1 MCIRDRYFHHQ
12 KLDRII
18 DKAREFELPII
29 IYTEGGGGRPG
40 DVDVKTQ
47 VAGLH
52 VPTFAN
58 WASLSGRSIK
68 IAINNGFC
76 FAGNAAL
83 FGSSDFRI
91 ATKNSWV
98 GMAGPAMIEG
108 GGLGKFAPE
117 EIGPIQNHKPNGVVD
132 VVVEDEAEA
141 TKLAKKLLSY
151 FQGSE
156 KAFEFNDQ
164 KMLRNA
170 LPDDRR
176 YTYEIR
182 EILKLIAD
190 KESLIEIKKD
200 YGLSLIHISEPTRPC

>member
-1 MCIRDRYFHHQ
+1 
-12 KLDRII
+12 
-18 DKAREFELPII
+18 
-29 IYTEGGGGRPG
+29 
-40 DVDVKTQ
+40 
-47 VAGLH
+47 
-52 VPTFAN
+52 
-58 WASLSGRSIK
+58 
-68 IAINNGFC
+68 
-76 FAGNAAL
+76 
-83 FGSSDFRI
+83 
-91 ATKNSWV
+91 
-98 GMAGPAMIEG
+98 MAGPAMIEG

-156 KAFEFNDQ
+156 KAFELNDQ

-182 EILKLIAD
+182 EIFKFIAV
-190 KESLIEIKKD
+190 KESFI
-200 YGLSLIHISEPTRPC
+200 

>member
-1 MCIRDRYFHHQ
+1 
-12 KLDRII
+12 
-18 DKAREFELPII
+18 
-29 IYTEGGGGRPG
+29 
-40 DVDVKTQ
+40 
-47 VAGLH
+47 
-52 VPTFAN
+52 
-58 WASLSGRSIK
+58 
-68 IAINNGFC
+68 
-76 FAGNAAL
+76 
-83 FGSSDFRI
+83 
-91 ATKNSWV
+91 
-98 GMAGPAMIEG
+98 MAGPAMIEG

-117 EIGPIQNHKPNGVVD
+117 EIGPIQNHRPNGVVD

-200 YGLSLIHISEPTRPC
+200 YGRAIVNGFIRIEGHATAFIASDCKHLGGAVDSESADKASDFFDLCSDKNMPIVSFVDTPGFMVGPDLSLIHI